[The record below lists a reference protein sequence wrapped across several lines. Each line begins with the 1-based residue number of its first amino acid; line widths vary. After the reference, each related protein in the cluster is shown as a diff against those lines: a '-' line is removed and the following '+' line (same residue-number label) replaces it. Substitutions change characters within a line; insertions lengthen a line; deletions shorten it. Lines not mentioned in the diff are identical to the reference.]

1 MGAKSARKKKKSKKQ
16 YYNELQ
22 DLDLPIGAHI
32 IVWGRWTIFHKIM
45 IWLQY
50 LWLGEKNA
58 PAHVQRTY
66 NNSQDI
72 SAEASGVTL
81 IDRVDSLKK
90 ADRIR
95 IVIHKKL
102 LEPGIE
108 EKFKTTCRKYLDT
121 PYDCYFY
128 FLVVLR
134 ILIFFLP
141 FIFIWTLFMKLPFL
155 LILIGL
161 LIILYWPVRRYLIS
175 KSKFSW
181 ACSELSNRMD
191 RELGI
196 DTGIDIDHNTSP
208 LHYYRLSRA
217 SSDFQELYDSGW
229 ISRK

>member
-1 MGAKSARKKKKSKKQ
+1 MGAKLARQKSREQ
-16 YYNELQ
+16 YYNELRN
-22 DLDLPIGAHI
+22 LDLPIGAHI

-58 PAHVQRTY
+58 PTHVQRSY
-66 NNSQDI
+66 NKSQDI
-72 SAEASGVTL
+72 SAEAKGVTL

-102 LEPGIE
+102 LEPEME
-108 EKFKTTCRKYLDT
+108 ESFKITCRKYLDA

-134 ILIFFLP
+134 IFTFFLP
-141 FIFIWTLFMKLPFL
+141 FVFIWTLFLNMPFL
-155 LILIGL
+155 LILIVL
-161 LIILYWPVRRYLIS
+161 LIILYWPVRRYLMS
-175 KSKFSW
+175 KSKYSW
-181 ACSELSNRMD
+181 ACSELCNSMD
-191 RELGI
+191 RNLGI
-196 DTGIDIDHNTSP
+196 DTGIDVDHNTSP
-208 LHYYRLSRA
+208 LYYYRLSRA
-217 SSDFQELYDSGW
+217 ASDFREWYDSGW